1 VGNGPLSGEMSKI
14 TVPPA
19 ATSAQDQ
26 RLPIFDSLESD
37 WFRRSGK
44 RLGANALAGQQAA
57 PEKQAWSSP
66 ADSGWQRAA
75 EAVAAPSAGETTQA
89 GLPKRVPR
97 ANLIPGSVGG
107 QEESPP
113 ELSRSAE
120 ATRSRLASFQRGV
133 REARA
138 AGPRNEEP

>member
-1 VGNGPLSGEMSKI
+1 MSKI